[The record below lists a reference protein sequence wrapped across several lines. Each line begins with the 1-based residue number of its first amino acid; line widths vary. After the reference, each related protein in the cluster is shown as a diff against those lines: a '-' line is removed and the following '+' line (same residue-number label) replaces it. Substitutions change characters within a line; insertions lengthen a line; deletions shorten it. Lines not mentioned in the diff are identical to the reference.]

1 MAFWIAAFIAGFA
14 LLLVCGKFLFPADRS
29 RAGTL
34 MKTYRHLTPQQLE
47 GVADEEVIEAVVSNM
62 LAICE
67 DRRCDPY
74 ALIPGLARE
83 RSAVYTV
90 WLLKKELNADPTHL
104 RRSEQF
110 GFSELAADALE
121 WLSFREEAA
130 ALRDYLQT
138 ADEGKVAFLREA
150 FASGAIE
157 KALIALIRELPAV
170 FCGEGTAQNPELGD

>member
-1 MAFWIAAFIAGFA
+1 MALWIAAFIAGFA
-14 LLLVCGKFLFPADRS
+14 LLLVCGKYLFPADRS
-29 RAGTL
+29 RAGAL
-34 MKTYRHLTPQQLE
+34 MKTYRCLTPTQLD

-83 RSAVYTV
+83 RCAVYSI
-90 WLLKKELNADPTHL
+90 WLLKKELGSDPTHL

-121 WLSFREEAA
+121 WLSFQAEAA
-130 ALRDYLQT
+130 ALREYLQT
-138 ADEGKVAFLREA
+138 ADDSTLAVLRDA
-150 FASGAIE
+150 FANGAIE
-157 KALIALIRELPAV
+157 TALISLIRELPAV
-170 FCGEGTAQNPELGD
+170 FCGEETAQNPKLGD